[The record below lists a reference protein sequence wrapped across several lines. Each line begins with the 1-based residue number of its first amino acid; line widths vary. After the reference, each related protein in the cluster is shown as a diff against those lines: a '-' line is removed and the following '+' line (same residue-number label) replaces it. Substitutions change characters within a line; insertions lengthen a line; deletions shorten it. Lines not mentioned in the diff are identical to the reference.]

1 MQPTNLSLDF
11 HTILKNL
18 IQLTQ
23 KDAERLKNQVH
34 FLINLHLKKLDHQ
47 QMHRR
52 FLNKNSQLK
61 RSFGNYVPY
70 KLKSQQKIKYKF
82 F

>member
-11 HTILKNL
+11 HKILKNL

-34 FLINLHLKKLDHQ
+34 FLIN
-47 QMHRR
+47 
-52 FLNKNSQLK
+52 
-61 RSFGNYVPY
+61 
-70 KLKSQQKIKYKF
+70 
-82 F
+82 